1 MKNTKDADISRPH
14 TIFVAGP
21 TGSGKTT
28 QIWTLPGKKFAYIF
42 DPNALAS
49 LQGLDLDYETFFPD
63 MFELDFTIK
72 GFSKKAL
79 QDDKPVRSDIEP
91 MMYMNWVEDLNEKE
105 KSGFFDPYNWVIIDS
120 VTFLGRGLMDRNLYI
135 NNRLGKEEEIADYKI
150 VGGKLSSI
158 FRTIT
163 GGLGKNLYCTGH
175 LQTYQDDKTNRIET
189 QLFLPGSAR
198 TLLPLLF
205 DNVLL
210 AGTTQPEDED
220 EVLYDIRTT
229 PDSRGLKNIR
239 CSIPGLNTFEDVTIK
254 NFNHPEEY
262 GIGAILKRA
271 KERRKAA

>member
-1 MKNTKDADISRPH
+1 VPNTKDIDPSTPW

-21 TGSGKTT
+21 GGSGKTT
-28 QIWTLPGKKFAYIF
+28 QIWTLPGKKFAYLF
-42 DPNALAS
+42 DPNAKKS
-49 LQGLDLDYETFFPD
+49 LEGLDLDYEMFLPD

-72 GFSKKAL
+72 GFSKQAR
-79 QDDKPVRSDIEP
+79 QDDKPIRANIEP
-91 MMYMNWVEDLNEKE
+91 TMYMRWVDDLNKRE
-105 KSGFFDPYNWVIIDS
+105 KSGFFDLFDWVCIDS
-120 VTFLGRGLMDRNLYI
+120 VTFLGRGLMDRNLFI

-175 LQTYQDDKTNRIET
+175 LQTYQDDKTKRIET

-198 TLLPLLF
+198 VLLPLLF

-210 AGTTQPEDED
+210 AGTTQPEDKD

-229 PDSRGLKNIR
+229 PDNRGLKNIR
-239 CSIPGLNTFEDVTIK
+239 CSIPDLNTFEDVTIK
-254 NFNHPEEY
+254 DFNRPEEY
-262 GIGAILKRA
+262 GIGAILERA